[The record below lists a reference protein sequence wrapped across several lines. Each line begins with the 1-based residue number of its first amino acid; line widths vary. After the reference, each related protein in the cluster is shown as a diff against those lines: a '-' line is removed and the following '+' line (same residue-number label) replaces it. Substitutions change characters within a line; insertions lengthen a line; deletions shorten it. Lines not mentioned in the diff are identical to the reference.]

1 MDGVDVVQ
9 PLLDAG
15 AIDIAISALTAYH
28 MLGNPMQASCCAL
41 TYGALNMLEV
51 LLKSVQAKPIAD
63 KLRASGQASF
73 RYLLD
78 HPRFNIKAICLETG
92 VQAAKAAALVWG
104 RDDDGGGLA
113 FRQEDIDKVMRM
125 ADHRGYFASIYAM
138 RADHGH
144 AILALCVSDVNKQL
158 LLNSEG
164 FIPILVDSLFLD
176 LEHPRRDDSPGAGRK
191 TDFDVVAPPVQRVS

>member
-1 MDGVDVVQ
+1 MDVVQ

-113 FRQEDIDKVMRM
+113 FRQEDIDKVMQM

-144 AILALCVSDVNKQL
+144 AILALCVSDINKHVMA
-158 LLNSEG
+158 S
-164 FIPILVDSLFLD
+164 S
-176 LEHPRRDDSPGAGRK
+176 RC
-191 TDFDVVAPPVQRVS
+191 